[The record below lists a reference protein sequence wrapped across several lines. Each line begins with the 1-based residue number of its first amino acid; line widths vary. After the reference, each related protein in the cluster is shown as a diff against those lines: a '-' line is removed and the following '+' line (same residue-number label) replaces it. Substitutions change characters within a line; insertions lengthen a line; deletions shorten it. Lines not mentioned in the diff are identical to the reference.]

1 MFSLLCCSF
10 PDAIQDTP
18 LARDL
23 FPDEFEPALAPKPVR
38 RRKVTDDNDDD
49 VDDVKPKS
57 SRKKRSGEVKQFAYS
72 NGFLLS
78 LLSTMLVLLDEA
90 GLLLS
95 GEALDH
101 ESGLPRS
108 LHDVAVHWAPVD
120 ANNSTPCLGCDVQNV
135 TFRVSRSVTK
145 TVPKLV
151 PKSVPE
157 SVPESVPVRNLLF
170 SHSLSSSRATV
181 CQALSDI

>member
-1 MFSLLCCSF
+1 MFCSSF

-23 FPDEFEPALAPKPVR
+23 FPDEFAPALTPKPVRR

-95 GEALDH
+95 GEEVDH

-135 TFRVSRSVTK
+135 TFRVSRSVTE
-145 TVPKLV
+145 TVPI
-151 PKSVPE
+151 SVPE

-170 SHSLSSSRATV
+170 SHSPSSSRATV